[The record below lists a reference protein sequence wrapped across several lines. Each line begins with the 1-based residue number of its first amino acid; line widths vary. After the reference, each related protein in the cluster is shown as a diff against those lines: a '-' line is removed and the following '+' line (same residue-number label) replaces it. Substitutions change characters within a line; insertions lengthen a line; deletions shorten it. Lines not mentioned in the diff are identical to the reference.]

1 VDQEDGRFKNAGIV
15 SLPLNLAQCNAMIS
29 LVDDTYNERAW
40 CAVEVMMIQTLRKSY
55 KFHMW
60 YTYAYDEVSGSRV
73 LEEAPGDT
81 EIIMADKKVTF
92 DSDWPILLF
101 LERQTKLL
109 E

>member
-1 VDQEDGRFKNAGIV
+1 VDQEDGKFKAAGIV

-29 LVDDTYNERAW
+29 LVDDEYYERAW
-40 CAVEVMMIQTLRKSY
+40 CAAEVMMIQTLRKAY

-60 YTYAYDEVSGSRV
+60 YQDKFDEITQSQILVEVATDVEIDMAKKNVTYE
-73 LEEAPGDT
+73 
-81 EIIMADKKVTF
+81 
-92 DSDWPILLF
+92 SDRPTLLF